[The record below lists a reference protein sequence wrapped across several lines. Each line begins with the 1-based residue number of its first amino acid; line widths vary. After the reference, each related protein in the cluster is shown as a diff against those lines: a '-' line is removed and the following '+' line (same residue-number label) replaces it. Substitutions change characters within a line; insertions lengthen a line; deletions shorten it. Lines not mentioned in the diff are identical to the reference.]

1 VVGIVLAGGRSLR
14 FGASD
19 KLLTEYLG
27 IPLVHHAIL
36 RLAEVCPRVVLVAGY
51 GTLDPA
57 LPPGV
62 HVSVVHD
69 ATADQGPLAGLLAGL
84 GGSAGAEMVV
94 VAGGDMPDLRVP
106 VLLEMLR
113 VAGEAP
119 ADAVALNDAAGM
131 RPLPCVLRLER
142 AAEAAHALLHGGE
155 ASLRALLRT
164 VRTAAIDEETWT
176 ALDPGRRTLFD
187 VDVPKD
193 LG

>member
-1 VVGIVLAGGRSLR
+1 VGIVLAGGRSLR
-14 FGASD
+14 FGATD
-19 KLLTEYLG
+19 KLSAQFRG
-27 IPLVHHAIL
+27 MPLLHHAIL
-36 RLAEVCPRVVLVAGY
+36 RLAEVCPRVVLVAGF
-51 GTLDPA
+51 GTPDPA

-62 HVSVVHD
+62 QVSVVHD
-69 ATADQGPLAGLLAGL
+69 PNDDEGPLAGLLAGL
-84 GGSAGAEMVV
+84 GGSAGAELAV

-119 ADAVALNDAAGM
+119 ADAVALTDAAGM

-142 AAEAAHALLHGGE
+142 AAEAAHALLHAGE
-155 ASLRALLRT
+155 GSLRALLRT

-187 VDVPKD
+187 VDVPED